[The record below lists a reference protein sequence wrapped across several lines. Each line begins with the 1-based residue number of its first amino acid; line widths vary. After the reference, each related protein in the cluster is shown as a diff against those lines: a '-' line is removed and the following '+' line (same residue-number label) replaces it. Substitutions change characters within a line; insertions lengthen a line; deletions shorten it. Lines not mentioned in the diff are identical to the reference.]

1 PDLALGV
8 AGWRP
13 YDFAIRNALVDLSTL
28 DGFDAVTKRFKP
40 GAFMQLIYQE
50 GVYGLPETHNFNI
63 LFYRIDILESLQLDV
78 PDTWTDVLD
87 MLLELQR
94 FGMNFYSKLSSATA
108 FNAFSTTMPFIM
120 QHGGSIYGP
129 GALTANLDSEEV
141 IQAMTLMS
149 DLFTVY
155 ALPLEVG
162 SFYNQF
168 RYGNIPVGIG
178 DFGMY
183 IQLLF
188 AAPEIAGLWDI
199 APLPGIELNGVV
211 NRSYDGASTSSM
223 IFKNSSKQLEAWEFL
238 KWWMSTETQTLYAE
252 NLMTAFGAEYTW
264 NTANVD
270 AFMQMSINASHKSV
284 FLEQWQWVLD
294 TAKTPASYMLEREI
308 SNAWNRIVYDGVNV
322 RVAMED

>member
-1 PDLALGV
+1 
-8 AGWRP
+8 W
-13 YDFAIRNALVDLSTL
+13 
-28 DGFDAVTKRFKP
+28 
-40 GAFMQLIYQE
+40 
-50 GVYGLPETHNFNI
+50 VYGIPETQNFNV
-63 LFYRIDILESLQLDV
+63 LFYRRDILNNLNLDV
-78 PDTWTDVLD
+78 PDTWDDVLD
-87 MLLELQR
+87 MLPELQR
-94 FGMNFYSKLSSATA
+94 YGMNFYSMLSSTSA
-108 FNAFSTTMPFIM
+108 FESYGATMPFIM
-120 QHGGSIYGP
+120 QHGGKIYTQD
-129 GALTANLDSEEV
+129 ALRATLDSEEV
-141 IQAMTLMS
+141 ISAMTLMS

-252 NLMTAFGAEYTW
+252 NLMTAFGAEYMW

-270 AFMQMSINASHKSV
+270 AFMQMS
-284 FLEQWQWVLD
+284 
-294 TAKTPASYMLEREI
+294 
-308 SNAWNRIVYDGVNV
+308 
-322 RVAMED
+322 